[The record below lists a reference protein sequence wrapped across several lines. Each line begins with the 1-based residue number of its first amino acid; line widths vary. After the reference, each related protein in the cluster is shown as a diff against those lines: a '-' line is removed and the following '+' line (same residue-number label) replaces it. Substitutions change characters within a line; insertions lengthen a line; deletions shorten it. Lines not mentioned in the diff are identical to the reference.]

1 MTPPYPPPFF
11 FPLGGRG
18 GRGLHCISDTLRMY
32 THSVLL
38 QKSSSCST
46 IHTCLPYGSN
56 VRCKDSH
63 GLRGNVVAGDDLLE
77 GVQEE
82 ILPFGVLVDLR
93 EDEGEVALEVSS
105 AHTPYMEVT
114 QNEKIKLHCQ
124 NRHLQPKVHC

>member
-1 MTPPYPPPFF
+1 M
-11 FPLGGRG
+11 
-18 GRGLHCISDTLRMY
+18 
-32 THSVLL
+32 
-38 QKSSSCST
+38 
-46 IHTCLPYGSN
+46 
-56 VRCKDSH
+56 
-63 GLRGNVVAGDDLLE
+63 AGDDLLE